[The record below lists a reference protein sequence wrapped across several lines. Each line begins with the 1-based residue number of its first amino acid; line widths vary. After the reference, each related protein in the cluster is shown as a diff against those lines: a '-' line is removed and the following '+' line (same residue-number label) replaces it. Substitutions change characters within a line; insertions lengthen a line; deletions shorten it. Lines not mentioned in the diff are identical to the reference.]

1 MPIKHVTSKDNPLY
15 RTLLALAEDRQ
26 ARRQQQQTLL
36 DGEHLLQEALAAGL
50 HPSRLI
56 LVEDAVDSSWA
67 ERLAGIPKLI
77 LSPALLRKLS
87 PLATPTGLIAVIDIP
102 EPATGA
108 MPSDCIVLLD
118 AIQDPGNLGA
128 MLRIAAAAGV
138 GTAYLSPGCTD
149 AWSPKALRGG
159 QGAQFRLAIHE
170 EADLLAVART
180 FTGPVYAAMPRAPQ
194 SLYTL
199 KLTGPVGFVFGNEG
213 AGLDASLTHQTMPF
227 SIPMP
232 GGMESL
238 NVASAAAICLFE
250 RVRQLVASRGWP

>member
-1 MPIKHVTSKDNPLY
+1 MPLKHVTSKDNPLY

-26 ARRQQQQTLL
+26 ARRQRQQTLL

-50 HPSRLI
+50 RPSRLI
-56 LVEDAVDSSWA
+56 LVEDAVASPWA
-67 ERLAGIPKLI
+67 ERLGGVPKLI
-77 LSPALLRKLS
+77 LPPALLRKLS
-87 PLATPTGLIAVIDIP
+87 PLATPTGLMAVIDIP
-102 EPATGA
+102 EAAAGA

-128 MLRIAAAAGV
+128 LLRIAAAAGV
-138 GTAYLSPGCTD
+138 GAAYLSPGCTD

-159 QGAQFRLAIHE
+159 QGAQFRLVIHE
-170 EADLLAVART
+170 EADLLAVARD
-180 FTGPVYAAMPRAPQ
+180 FTGPVYAAMPRAAQ
-194 SLYTL
+194 SLFAL
-199 KLTGPVGFVFGNEG
+199 ALTGPVGFVFGNEG
-213 AGLDASLTHQTMPF
+213 AGLDASLAHETMPF

-250 RVRQLVASRGWP
+250 RVRQLAASRGWS